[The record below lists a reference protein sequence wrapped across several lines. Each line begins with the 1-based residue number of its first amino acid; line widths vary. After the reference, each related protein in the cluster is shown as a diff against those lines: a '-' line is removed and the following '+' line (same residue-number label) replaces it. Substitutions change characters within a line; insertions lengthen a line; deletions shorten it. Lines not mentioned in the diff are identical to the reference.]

1 LSLISYSDIC
11 YESSTLRMEVE
22 GLTDDALIDE
32 CNHIMVGLDGTE
44 MEELLALYFKN
55 GELTKE
61 QRKKAEELYVLAY
74 VDLAWED

>member
-1 LSLISYSDIC
+1 MSLISYGDIC

-22 GLTDDALIDE
+22 GLSDDALIDE
-32 CNHIMVGLDGTE
+32 CGHILVGLEGAE
-44 MEELLALYFKN
+44 MDELMTLYFKN

-74 VDLAWED
+74 ADLGWED